1 MLASL
6 KRRVEDLKRETFALY
21 LATRDPRTPWYAKAF
36 VAVVVAYA
44 VSPIDLIPDFIP
56 VLGVLDDLIL
66 IPAGAWIAYR
76 LIPAEVLDDCRRRAR
91 ESMAEG
97 RPSGRAAAV
106 VVIAIWLALA
116 AACALWAWEAFAP
129 RGP

>member
-1 MLASL
+1 MLESL

-66 IPAGAWIAYR
+66 IPAGAWVAYR
-76 LIPAEVLDDCRRRAR
+76 LIPREVLDDCRRRAR
-91 ESMAEG
+91 ESMGQG
-97 RPSGRAAAV
+97 RPSGRTAAV
-106 VVIAIWLALA
+106 VVIVIWLALA